1 MAKIVKLKVIK
12 PTHVSKDKS
21 KPIDW
26 SGFGQIIKDID
37 YNVYRIKNKT
47 ITEYHQYMQKE
58 LEFSKQFFNKHQK
71 YPNTSDYKKFRKKN
85 YNGLSYHK
93 MIKTTIL
100 SGFEDADMAK
110 EILNNSIKEA
120 IEAYDKNKKDIRSGI
135 AIAPTFKRHQ
145 PFLIAGRD
153 IVIDPIDKDIISV
166 PLICRTGM
174 NHYSEY
180 NFKRS
185 GHIAFKVASKNNHA
199 KIALDRIISGRYKI
213 CDSHM
218 FYDGKSC
225 FLQLCFKDT
234 EVKQVAVDK
243 NKILGLDLG
252 ISKAVTMQV
261 DDTKKHDFIEGGE
274 ITAFRN
280 RINAQRKSIQNQLK
294 YCSDN
299 RHGHG
304 RKTLLRPLDKL
315 ESKIENFK
323 ETTNHR
329 YSKYIVDYA
338 IKNGCGTIQMELLTD
353 IAKDDAFLK
362 TWSYF
367 DLQTKIEYKAK
378 DVGIIVKYI
387 KPDFTSQRCNHCG
400 IIDKESRVTQDKFK
414 CTNCGH
420 TTNAD
425 LNAARNIAMPNIE
438 SIIKDQL
445 ELQKKLK

>member
-1 MAKIVKLKVIK
+1 MAKIVKLKIIK

-26 SGFGQIIKDID
+26 SAFGQIIKDID

-47 ITEYHQYMQKE
+47 ITEYHQFMQKE
-58 LEFSKQFFNKHQK
+58 LEFSKQFFNEHQK
-71 YPNTSDYKKFRKKN
+71 YPKASDYKIFREKQ
-85 YNGLSYHK
+85 YHGLSYHK

-100 SGFEDADMAK
+100 PDFEHTHMAK
-110 EILNNSIKEA
+110 QVINASIKEA
-120 IEAYDKNKKDIRSGI
+120 METYDKNKKDIQSGV
-135 AIAPTFKRHQ
+135 ATAPTFKRHQ
-145 PFLIAGRD
+145 PFLIEGRY

-166 PLICRTGM
+166 PLICKAGM
-174 NHYSEY
+174 KHYSDY
-180 NFKRS
+180 NFKHS

-199 KIALDRIISGRYKI
+199 KIAIDRIISGQYKI

-234 EVKQVAVDK
+234 EVKQVAIDK

-274 ITAFRN
+274 ITSFRN
-280 RINAQRKSIQNQLK
+280 RVNAQRRSIQNQLK

-304 RKTLLRPLDKL
+304 RKALLRPLETL

-329 YSKYIVDYA
+329 YSKYIIDYA
-338 IKNGCGTIQMELLTD
+338 IKNGCGTIQMESLAG
-353 IAKDDAFLK
+353 IAKDNAFLK

-378 DVGIIVKYI
+378 DVGINVKYI
-387 KPDFTSQRCNHCG
+387 KPDFTSQRCNYCG
-400 IIDKESRVTQDKFK
+400 IIDKESRITQEKFK

-445 ELQKKLK
+445 KLQKKLK